1 MRGWGY
7 VQERREWKSAVL
19 WGNENRMWHDS
30 KPDSLSLPSSPT
42 TQSGFE
48 VRFYL
53 APLTLTFLTQF
64 CTTHCV
70 TANSLS
76 CEHRQPHRSTHLL
89 WRDEEKQQES
99 QSLHWLFPPLTVLPT
114 KHKNEN
120 DVRVTLRVWHPIS
133 WQKEAQEEC
142 VCVLSSSPPSRTCSH
157 TCTSH
162 PWLCLMSLLLM
173 SSLAEVAPPSI
184 HRRWWHNNRRRAETD
199 SPWDACRTPT
209 QSHAAAA
216 GTLVI

>member
-76 CEHRQPHRSTHLL
+76 SLTDLLTYSEETRKSSRSHNHSIDCFLL
-89 WRDEEKQQES
+89 WPFSPPNIKTKMTCAWLSES
-99 QSLHWLFPPLTVLPT
+99 GIPFPDRRKHKRSVSVCCHPHPPLA
-114 KHKNEN
+114 HA
-120 DVRVTLRVWHPIS
+120 RTLAHLTPDFVS
-133 WQKEAQEEC
+133 W
-142 VCVLSSSPPSRTCSH
+142 VSF
-157 TCTSH
+157 
-162 PWLCLMSLLLM
+162 WW
-173 SSLAEVAPPSI
+173 VA
-184 HRRWWHNNRRRAETD
+184 
-199 SPWDACRTPT
+199 
-209 QSHAAAA
+209 
-216 GTLVI
+216 